1 MKNTITKLK
10 TNTMDA
16 ADIIRSMLNAYAG
29 AWHTYE
35 DELVNMYLDEDTTA
49 VLSLRTG
56 MMTIHEWSGRC
67 HTCECE
73 SALDFCSDECY
84 RESPEYRAISA
95 KVDKGERNPSM
106 PHIMCAPYG
115 GNA

>member
-16 ADIIRSMLNAYAG
+16 ADIIRSMLNAYDG

-35 DELVNMYLDEDTTA
+35 DELINMYLDEDTTA

-56 MMTIHEWSGRC
+56 VMTIHEWS
-67 HTCECE
+67 
-73 SALDFCSDECY
+73 
-84 RESPEYRAISA
+84 
-95 KVDKGERNPSM
+95 ERNPSM
-106 PHIMCAPYG
+106 PHVMCAPYG
-115 GNA
+115 GKHEVTN